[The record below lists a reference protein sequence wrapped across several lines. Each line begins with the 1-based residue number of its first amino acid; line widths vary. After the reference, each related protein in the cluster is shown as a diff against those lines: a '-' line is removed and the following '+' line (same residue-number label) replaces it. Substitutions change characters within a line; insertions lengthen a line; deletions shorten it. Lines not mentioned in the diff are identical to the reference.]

1 MLKAGRQIDCE
12 VFVVDNCSTD
22 GSESYLSAKFPG
34 IHFRWN
40 KTNAGFGKASNSVL
54 AEVQGEHIL
63 FLNPDTIIPEDCF
76 TKCLAFFKT
85 HPDCGAL
92 GVRML
97 DGSGN
102 FLKESKR
109 GLPSAW
115 GSFFKLTGLARI
127 FSSSKTFAQYYAGHL
142 PEKQNCQVEVLAGA
156 FMMLSKKA
164 ILATGG
170 FDEDFFMYG
179 EDIDLS
185 YRVSK
190 AGMVNYYFADTTI
203 IHFKG
208 ESTQKFS
215 SKYLE
220 HFYGAMELFVKKH
233 GAPNSKNLRLILL
246 AIRANKALAGMKKRS
261 KIKQPSKHGLM
272 TAIVASQQVFTECV
286 SLVKH
291 ASLPVL
297 LVGRI
302 APEPRDKQ
310 TAIGDV
316 TRLKETITVNKVEQ
330 VIFCEADLSFQKIIH
345 AVETNRGK
353 ASFLFHGKGSQ
364 SIVGSNDKNN
374 TGLFMA
380 LPEGDPHSATTPE

>member
-1 MLKAGRQIDCE
+1 VLKAAAQIECE
-12 VFVVDNCSTD
+12 VFVVDNSSTD
-22 GSESYLSAKFPG
+22 GSEAYLSGKFPG
-34 IHFRWN
+34 VIFRWN
-40 KTNAGFGKASNSVL
+40 QTNLGFGKASNSVL
-54 AEVQGEHIL
+54 AEAKGEHIL
-63 FLNPDTIIPEDCF
+63 FLNPDTIIPENCF
-76 TKCLAFFKT
+76 TKSLAFFET

-109 GLPSAW
+109 GLPSAL
-115 GSFFKLTGLARI
+115 GSFFKLAGLARI

-142 PEKQNCQVEVLAGA
+142 PEKENCQVEVLAGA
-156 FMMLSKKA
+156 FMMLSKNA
-164 ILATGG
+164 ILATRG

-185 YRVSK
+185 YRISK
-190 AGMVNYYFADTTI
+190 AGMINYYFADTTI

-208 ESTQKFS
+208 ESTKKFS
-215 SKYLE
+215 SKYVE

-233 GAPNSKNLRLILL
+233 AAANSNNLRLILL
-246 AIRANKALAGMKKRS
+246 AIRAKKALAGLKKRRTIKYAS
-261 KIKQPSKHGLM
+261 KPGSK
-272 TAIVASQQVFTECV
+272 TAIVASQKVFTECV

-291 ASLPVL
+291 ASPPVL

-302 APEPRDKQ
+302 APEPQVNQ

-316 TRLKETITVNKVEQ
+316 NHLKETIMVNKVDQ
-330 VIFCEADLSFQKIIH
+330 VIFCEADLSFEKIIH
-345 AVETNRGK
+345 VMETNRGK

-364 SIVGSNDKNN
+364 SIVGSNDKNSE
-374 TGLFMA
+374 GLFIA
-380 LPEGDPHSATTPE
+380 LAEGDPHSATTP